1 MTVINYYFNNK
12 IILYNY
18 FDGIRFWQKVFKSA
32 KISIKKKELIV
43 KDIETNEILMR
54 TSTYL
59 LRYYKEDFFEEFEN
73 SEDNYDEPGSDF

>member
-1 MTVINYYFNNK
+1 MTIISYYFNNK

-18 FDGIRFWQKVFKSA
+18 FDGIMFSQKVFKSA

-59 LRYYKEDFFEEFEN
+59 LRYYKEDYIELFEN
-73 SEDNYDEPGSDF
+73 SDGYYDEPESDL

>member
-1 MTVINYYFNNK
+1 MTIINYYFNNK
-12 IILYNY
+12 RILYNY

-32 KISIKKKELIV
+32 KISIKKKGLIV

-59 LRYYKEDFFEEFEN
+59 LRYIKEDFFEEFEN
-73 SEDNYDEPGSDF
+73 SEDNYDEQGSDL

>member
-1 MTVINYYFNNK
+1 MTIINYYFNNNR
-12 IILYNY
+12 ILYNY

-59 LRYYKEDFFEEFEN
+59 LRYIKEDFFEEFEN
-73 SEDNYDEPGSDF
+73 SEDNYDEPGSDL